1 MARHSAV
8 PPAHQ
13 PTSPAFRE
21 SSAELPASR
30 RCLRTSLMSLEKA
43 VAAALTTT
51 CIFRSSA
58 FSWNRQRF
66 QEWTGQTWEKC
77 HKRTHWCN
85 LKLED
90 TRIPKFYGKI
100 HGERLIQKEL
110 KENHTILPGDPYCT
124 LRQPHCISLLCRASL
139 RSHSCN
145 HRPCQRGSH
154 WAHLATAM
162 SDGCLTAKPMDFFE
176 TWHGPAAC
184 KRNTP
189 QRHHWHGTSSQYE
202 QYFDSRPKQ
211 SLIRV
216 HFQHSNALSV
226 QVGQP
231 DIWTLLGA
239 RFRRGTVRDA
249 PPRPALDQWDLSNL
263 SPHGKRACEPCE
275 CHPWDPHE
283 SNGIQ
288 WVPVFKIL

>member
-1 MARHSAV
+1 MPFRRERSSWTWGKTLSCTTS

-13 PTSPAFRE
+13 PSISRVLSWAPRLTEVFAHLFDVFGKSRC
-21 SSAELPASR
+21 SSTHHHLHLPQLGFLLKPPENR
-30 RCLRTSLMSLEKA
+30 NEEDKHEK
-43 VAAALTTT
+43 
-51 CIFRSSA
+51 
-58 FSWNRQRF
+58 
-66 QEWTGQTWEKC
+66 KC

-110 KENHTILPGDPYCT
+110 KENHTILTGVPYCT

-145 HRPCQRGSH
+145 HRPCQWGSH

-162 SDGCLTAKPMDFFE
+162 SDGCLTAKPMDFLE
-176 TWHGPAAC
+176 TWHGPA
-184 KRNTP
+184 TP
-189 QRHHWHGTSSQYE
+189 QRHHCHGTSSQYE
-202 QYFDSRPKQ
+202 QYFHSSPKQ

-216 HFQHSNALSV
+216 HFQHLPTFQRTV

-249 PPRPALDQWDLSNL
+249 PPRPALDQWDQ
-263 SPHGKRACEPCE
+263 

-288 WVPVFKIL
+288 WDPMGSCLGTCL